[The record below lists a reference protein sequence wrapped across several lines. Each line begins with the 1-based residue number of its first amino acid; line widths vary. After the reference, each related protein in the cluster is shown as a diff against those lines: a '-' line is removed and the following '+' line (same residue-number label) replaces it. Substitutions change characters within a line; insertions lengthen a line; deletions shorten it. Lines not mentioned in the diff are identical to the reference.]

1 MIYLPDQLMAVSLE
15 LRQAG
20 GKVTDNTVM
29 VGDEFEVELWVDS
42 RDKILSGAAVF
53 ISFDPQHFELI
64 QNDKGYLDVLK
75 PFLPGNFLTNGE
87 IFRNYLLDELD
98 PAASTAGI
106 QIDYS
111 VVRATDQGAGA
122 LAKFGLRAISPT
134 TSSEIKIDEMGSR
147 ETRFFLPDGNQD
159 YFRYIKPLEMK
170 VQGISLN
177 NFPNK
182 IVLRRSETQ
191 NINLRSYFF
200 DPVFAIEDIEWNIS
214 PSNDIPAI
222 LDHKNH
228 TLTFTAPQ
236 DHSPWQTIVI
246 TAKNPEGQIGLDTL
260 NIFVNDPPIFES
272 IDKITISEDNNFHID
287 LNSIIS
293 DVDTEWTRLEWS
305 SIAGSKVDIQLD
317 DEKQRAT
324 IWPEQNW
331 YGTDLVRLI
340 ATDNFSFSDTLQL
353 EIEIEPI
360 NDPPTLLFAPNIQLI
375 PGRSDQSIKIENLID
390 DSEDN
395 YSELG
400 LTWSGEENAQLSV
413 IDGLLTIS
421 SKPGWYGTEEIQLRV
436 EDTEGKYSTGLLTV
450 TISPTM
456 PPTTL
461 EIPSRIFISAGK
473 EEIIDL
479 NNWVTDPDDDD
490 GMLTWEITGN
500 QSVSFQ
506 INSQKMGLI
515 NSPRE

>member
-1 MIYLPDQLMAVSLE
+1 
-15 LRQAG
+15 
-20 GKVTDNTVM
+20 
-29 VGDEFEVELWVDS
+29 
-42 RDKILSGAAVF
+42 
-53 ISFDPQHFELI
+53 
-64 QNDKGYLDVLK
+64 VLK

-134 TSSEIKIDEMGSR
+134 TSTEIKIDEMGSR

-191 NINLRSYFF
+191 NINLKSYFF

-246 TAKNPEGQIGLDTL
+246 TAKNPEGQIGSDTL

-272 IDKITISEDNNFHID
+272 IDKITISED
-287 LNSIIS
+287 
-293 DVDTEWTRLEWS
+293 
-305 SIAGSKVDIQLD
+305 SK
-317 DEKQRAT
+317 
-324 IWPEQNW
+324 
-331 YGTDLVRLI
+331 
-340 ATDNFSFSDTLQL
+340 F
-353 EIEIEPI
+353 
-360 NDPPTLLFAPNIQLI
+360 
-375 PGRSDQSIKIENLID
+375 
-390 DSEDN
+390 
-395 YSELG
+395 
-400 LTWSGEENAQLSV
+400 
-413 IDGLLTIS
+413 
-421 SKPGWYGTEEIQLRV
+421 
-436 EDTEGKYSTGLLTV
+436 
-450 TISPTM
+450 
-456 PPTTL
+456 
-461 EIPSRIFISAGK
+461 
-473 EEIIDL
+473 
-479 NNWVTDPDDDD
+479 
-490 GMLTWEITGN
+490 
-500 QSVSFQ
+500 
-506 INSQKMGLI
+506 
-515 NSPRE
+515 